1 MTNTPSQCSF
11 LPDIDPK
18 ARGLIF
24 DLDGTLINTMN
35 LHYNAWKEVGEK
47 FGFEYPGELF
57 YQLAGTPTRK
67 IVPILNE
74 AFGLSLDVETTTAE
88 KENAFLRHIDEIR
101 LIEPVVA
108 IAQKYQGVLPMAV
121 GTGNT
126 RKLTEMLLEVSG
138 LKKYFTVVITA
149 DDVVHHKPHPETFLL
164 CAQKMNVSPQLCQV
178 FEDGQAGLLAA
189 RSGGMIATDVR
200 PFVINWSAKN

>member
-1 MTNTPSQCSF
+1 
-11 LPDIDPK
+11 
-18 ARGLIF
+18 
-24 DLDGTLINTMN
+24 
-35 LHYNAWKEVGEK
+35 
-47 FGFEYPGELF
+47 
-57 YQLAGTPTRK
+57 
-67 IVPILNE
+67 
-74 AFGLSLDVETTTAE
+74 
-88 KENAFLRHIDEIR
+88 LRHIDEIR

>member
-1 MTNTPSQCSF
+1 MTNMPSQCSF
-11 LPDIDPK
+11 LLDIDPN

-24 DLDGTLINTMN
+24 DLDGTLINTMD

-47 FGFEYPGELF
+47 FGFEYPEELF
-57 YQLAGTPTRK
+57 YRLAGTPTRK

-74 AFGLSLDVETTTAE
+74 TFGLSLDVEKTTAE
-88 KENAFLRHIDEIR
+88 KENAFLRHIDEIHI
-101 LIEPVVA
+101 IEPVAA
-108 IAQKYQGVLPMAV
+108 IARKYHGILPMAV

-138 LKKYFTVVITA
+138 LKKYFAVVITA

-178 FEDGQAGLLAA
+178 FEDGDAGLEAA

-200 PFVINWSAKN
+200 PFVFNGAAQN